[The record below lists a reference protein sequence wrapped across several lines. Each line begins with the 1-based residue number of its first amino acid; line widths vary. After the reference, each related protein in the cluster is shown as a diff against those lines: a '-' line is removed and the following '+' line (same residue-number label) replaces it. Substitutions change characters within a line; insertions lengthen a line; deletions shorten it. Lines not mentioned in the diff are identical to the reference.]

1 MIKGH
6 ASKRSR
12 PRGSGRRGPNK
23 NTVFDS
29 NGPDVRV
36 RGTAQQII
44 EKYLSLARDASSS
57 GDRVGSENYLQHADH
72 YQRMLNE
79 IVGARPEGGRP
90 ENGGR
95 PMRRPNGQDDDQPG
109 YDADQE
115 QPQIDAEPEPD
126 AVERPKRRKREVSE
140 DEDDVPNAVNA

>member
-12 PRGSGRRGPNK
+12 SRGSGRRGPNK

-44 EKYLSLARDASSS
+44 EKYQSLARDASSS

-72 YQRMLNE
+72 YQRLLNE
-79 IVGARPEGGRP
+79 IVGSRP
-90 ENGGR
+90 ENQR
-95 PMRRPNGQDDDQPG
+95 PPQRRQMNGSDGEQDG
-109 YDADQE
+109 SNADQDGQTGADDGDDNGSDDE
-115 QPQIDAEPEPD
+115 TDEN
-126 AVERPKRRKREVSE
+126 VSK
-140 DEDDVPNAVNA
+140 VVNA